1 MIDIRSVSHAL
12 HGQAILSDISVQL
25 PKGKVTALVGPNG
38 AGKSTLLSLIA
49 RLQPLQKGT
58 IEVDGLDV
66 SQTPSKQLAKTLAI
80 LTQSN
85 QLASRLTVAD
95 LVAFGRFPHH
105 QGRPTVEDNK
115 LVDEAIESLE
125 LASIRHRFIDEISG
139 GQRQKAFVAMAYA
152 QDTDYLLLDE
162 PLNNLDM
169 KSARTLMQR
178 LGTLSAQSGKTI
190 VVVLHEINYAAL
202 YADWI
207 VGLKDGRLVAN
218 GETKYFLTN
227 ETIEQ
232 VFDMQADIHDV
243 GEHRFVMHYR

>member
-1 MIDIRSVSHAL
+1 MIDIRSVSHNL
-12 HGQAILSDISVQL
+12 NGQSILCDMSLQL

-49 RLQPLQKGT
+49 RLQPLQRGA
-58 IEVDGLDV
+58 ILVDCLDV
-66 SQTPSKQLAKTLAI
+66 TKVPSKALAQKLAI
-80 LTQSN
+80 LTQTN
-85 QLASRLTVAD
+85 VLASRLTVED

-105 QGRPTVEDNK
+105 NGRPRDDDHA
-115 LVDEAIESLE
+115 LVDQAIKSLD
-125 LASIRHRFIDEISG
+125 LDSIRLRFLDEISG

-169 KSARTLMQR
+169 KSARALMQR
-178 LGTLSAQSGKTI
+178 LKALSEQSGKTI

-218 GETKYFLTN
+218 APTRDFLTN
-227 ETIEQ
+227 ETIEK
-232 VFDMQADIHDV
+232 VFDMRADIHEV
-243 GEHRFVMHYR
+243 GDQRFVMHYL

>member
-12 HGQAILSDISVQL
+12 HGQTILSDISVQL

-105 QGRPTVEDNK
+105 QGRPTGEDNK